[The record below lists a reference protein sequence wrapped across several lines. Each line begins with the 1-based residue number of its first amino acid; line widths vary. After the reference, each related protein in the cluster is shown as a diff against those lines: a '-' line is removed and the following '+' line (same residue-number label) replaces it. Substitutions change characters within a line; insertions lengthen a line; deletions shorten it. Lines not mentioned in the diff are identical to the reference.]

1 MRSEK
6 NESIAGYKVLF
17 SVLIMFIYLIGRSIP
32 LYGIDFAYYMDKD
45 NITDELL
52 LHTISG
58 DIFQCSILTLGISPY
73 MISNIIVQ
81 IISAFINSEKRSKM
95 SPTKM
100 AELTIVLAM
109 IIAVLQ
115 AFLRVIDMKFAVKT
129 EMLQIAPI
137 IAFIQMVTGAI
148 IIMWLQTKCKRFGI
162 GGQAVFI
169 LINVIDSLR
178 NTLFNYDIEKL
189 TLPLIIVLFVI
200 LVTIILENAE
210 KRIPVQ
216 RVSIHNIYAD
226 KNYMAI
232 KMNPIGVM
240 PAMFSTAFFMIPQL
254 LISLLKILL
263 PGNDNIIW
271 CSENMVLTKPLGIA
285 TYVLILYILS
295 IVFSR
300 VFISPSN
307 ITEQYLKSGDSIV
320 NLHAGKET
328 KKYLSRTINR
338 ISIFSATLM
347 AICLIIPIILNVY
360 GIIDEGLV
368 MFPSMAMMLTGL
380 WCNLYREFK
389 SIRNLE
395 AYKPFI

>member
-232 KMNPIGVM
+232 KMNPIG
-240 PAMFSTAFFMIPQL
+240 
-254 LISLLKILL
+254 
-263 PGNDNIIW
+263 
-271 CSENMVLTKPLGIA
+271 
-285 TYVLILYILS
+285 
-295 IVFSR
+295 
-300 VFISPSN
+300 
-307 ITEQYLKSGDSIV
+307 
-320 NLHAGKET
+320 
-328 KKYLSRTINR
+328 
-338 ISIFSATLM
+338 IF
-347 AICLIIPIILNVY
+347 
-360 GIIDEGLV
+360 
-368 MFPSMAMMLTGL
+368 
-380 WCNLYREFK
+380 
-389 SIRNLE
+389 
-395 AYKPFI
+395 PFRF